1 MAKILCAIDNEVYNV
16 KNSKP
21 SDYSLSQ
28 AGLCDDK
35 IFDAPD
41 FTITDEKDIEYMVE
55 TVMEFM
61 DNRGFKMLQDKSSL
75 KNLENYVNNECD
87 VMYRDNALGLILAK
101 ILNKDYY
108 HELIYKYG
116 EEVKEWV
123 HESSKKNYYDVEFFL
138 KTIPEKI

>member
-1 MAKILCAIDNEVYNV
+1 MRNFIKR
-16 KNSKP
+16 
-21 SDYSLSQ
+21 
-28 AGLCDDK
+28 
-35 IFDAPD
+35 
-41 FTITDEKDIEYMVE
+41 TI
-55 TVMEFM
+55 
-61 DNRGFKMLQDKSSL
+61 GFKMLQDKSSL